1 MSRGLQ
7 GSFTGRVEVLYKLWS
22 RFYDRSVKLDPA
34 YMRHLREMIDAVVQA
49 GDQVLDIGSGTGL
62 GSLHAALRARR
73 VVAVDP
79 SEEMA
84 SRFERKLARL
94 RLDNLELRRGVFP
107 DALEEGE
114 TFDAVIS
121 SFMLAHLRP
130 AQRTELLAHT
140 YLRLN
145 PGGRIGLFSARG
157 EVAPSF
163 QTKDELWNNLTAA
176 GYHDVLI
183 RDVADVYRVTTAK
196 KTLLRV

>member
-1 MSRGLQ
+1 MQ
-7 GSFTGRVEVLYKLWS
+7 GS
-22 RFYDRSVKLDPA
+22 
-34 YMRHLREMIDAVVQA
+34 QA
-49 GDQVLDIGSGTGL
+49 ST
-62 GSLHAALRARR
+62 A
-73 VVAVDP
+73 
-79 SEEMA
+79 
-84 SRFERKLARL
+84 
-94 RLDNLELRRGVFP
+94 
-107 DALEEGE
+107 
-114 TFDAVIS
+114 FDAVIS